1 MKKYL
6 SDDEKIIKFYNLF
19 MIHASYW
26 TIIVVMFLILN
37 SK

>member
-26 TIIVVMFLILN
+26 AIIVVMYLILK